1 MDAAA
6 GDPGHRPRG
15 AQRLRGPR
23 EQLPSLASQ
32 LKEVTNFVYS
42 DILSE
47 VDVKEPDA
55 TTRRQL
61 ELLDGPPNSI
71 LSGRRFENPFE
82 GSVILVSTP
91 TFPIRALS

>member
-1 MDAAA
+1 MEAAA
-6 GDPGHRPRG
+6 GYPRHRPRG

-61 ELLDGPPNSI
+61 ELLDGPPKFNLEWTS
-71 LSGRRFENPFE
+71 F
-82 GSVILVSTP
+82 
-91 TFPIRALS
+91 